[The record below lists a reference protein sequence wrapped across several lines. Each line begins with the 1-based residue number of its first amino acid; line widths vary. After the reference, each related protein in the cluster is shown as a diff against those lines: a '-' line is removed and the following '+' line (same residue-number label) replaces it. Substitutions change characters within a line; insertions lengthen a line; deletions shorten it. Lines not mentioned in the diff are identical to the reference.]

1 MKKSWM
7 IWIIILALLVV
18 SLFLWTDQIAS
29 TVRSILPGFIQNS
42 GEGNLTG
49 EPHEYTSG
57 ERTDGQSSGQT
68 VGLSDTNDGT
78 GEIGQAGAMDSAE
91 NNTENSAE
99 NIIQAEVHLI
109 YEEGTTVQERILAP
123 EGFERVSLA
132 EGSFGEYLRSLP
144 LKAHG
149 SKVTYYNG
157 DTKLSEVHVAVL
169 DIDVG
174 SRDLQQCADSIIR
187 LRAEY
192 LYRKELYDRIHFN
205 FTNGFNADYAK
216 WIKGYRIKVA
226 GNNVQWVEQGSR
238 GTDYEGFRKYL
249 DMVFSY
255 AGTLSLSKEMKNITV
270 EELKP
275 GDIFLKGA
283 SPGHCV
289 IILDMA
295 ENKET
300 GETMFIIAQGYM
312 PAQEMHI
319 LENPANDEGNPW
331 YSVDFGDELIT
342 PEWTFTSNQLYRF
355 EE

>member
-1 MKKSWM
+1 MKKSSI
-7 IWIIILALLVV
+7 IWIIILALLAV

-29 TVRSILPGFIQNS
+29 TVRSILPGFIQNL
-42 GEGNLTG
+42 GYGNLTD
-49 EPHEYTSG
+49 ELHEDTSG
-57 ERTDGQSSGQT
+57 ERADGQSSGQN
-68 VGLSDTNDGT
+68 VGLPDTNDGIDQ
-78 GEIGQAGAMDSAE
+78 IGQTDAKDIAE
-91 NNTENSAE
+91 NSNENDVEST
-99 NIIQAEVHLI
+99 IQTDAHLI
-109 YEEGTTVQERILAP
+109 YEEGITVQERILAP
-123 EGFERVSLA
+123 EGFARVALA

-157 DTKLSEVHVAVL
+157 DIKPSDVHVAVL

-192 LYRKELYDRIHFN
+192 LYKKERYDRIHFN
-205 FTNGFNADYAK
+205 FTNGFNADYTK

-226 GNNVQWVEQGSR
+226 GNNAQWVEQGTR

-255 AGTLSLSKEMKNITV
+255 AGTLSLSKEMKNIPL
-270 EELKP
+270 EQLKP

-295 ENKET
+295 ENEET
-300 GETMFIIAQGYM
+300 GETRFIIAQGYM

-319 LENPANDEGNPW
+319 LKNPANSEGNPW

-342 PEWTFTSNQLYRF
+342 PEWIFSSDQLYRF

>member
-1 MKKSWM
+1 MKKSSIIWM
-7 IWIIILALLVV
+7 IILVLLAA

-29 TVRSILPGFIQNS
+29 TVRSILPGLIQNS
-42 GEGNLTG
+42 GEGNLTD
-49 EPHEYTSG
+49 ELHEGTI
-57 ERTDGQSSGQT
+57 EEQTDRQDSDSAF
-68 VGLSDTNDGT
+68 GLSDINDG
-78 GEIGQAGAMDSAE
+78 IGQIGHAGAEYSAD
-91 NNTENSAE
+91 NSTDNSAE
-99 NIIQAEVHLI
+99 NIIHPETQLI
-109 YEEGTTVQERILAP
+109 YEEGTTVLERILAP
-123 EGFERVSLA
+123 EGFVRVSQE
-132 EGSFGEYLRSLP
+132 EGSFSEYLRNLP

-157 DTKLSEVHVAVL
+157 DTKLSDVHVAVL

-192 LYRKELYDRIHFN
+192 LYNKELYDRIHFN

-216 WIKGYRIKVA
+216 WIRGYRIKVS
-226 GNNVQWVEQGSR
+226 GNNAQWVEQGSR

-255 AGTLSLSKEMKNITV
+255 AGTLSLSKEMKNIPV
-270 EELKP
+270 EEMKP

-295 ENKET
+295 ENEET
-300 GETMFIIAQGYM
+300 GEARFIIAQGYM

-319 LENPANDEGNPW
+319 LKNPANTEGDPW
-331 YSVDFGDELIT
+331 YSTDFGDELIT
-342 PEWTFTSNQLYRF
+342 PEWTFSSDQLYRF
-355 EE
+355 AD